1 MLANEAP
8 ARGAGGRAQFFP
20 EATDAEW
27 NDWRWQY
34 RNRVRDLDVLSRLLP
49 LTAAEYKQLKLLGPR
64 LHLGIPPYYLSLI
77 DPQDPDDPVRRQAVP
92 SPAEFL
98 PQHPGLVDPL
108 AEDNHMAV
116 EGLVHKYPDRALFIA
131 TNMCPMY
138 CRHCTRRREWDE
150 GEKPKNR
157 GQLDRM
163 IGYIRETPQIR
174 DVIFSGGD
182 PLSLP
187 LSVLDYCLSELRKI
201 PHVEIIRI
209 GTRYP
214 VVLPQRIT
222 QDLTNLLSRHLP
234 LWVHTHFNH
243 PNEITP
249 ESSEACRRIQRAGVP
264 MNNQSVLLRGV
275 NDSAETMLRLCHGLL
290 RIGVRPYYLFQCDP
304 VRGAEHLRT
313 SVWTGVEILEKMR
326 GHTSGFAVPTFVVD
340 TEGGGK
346 IPLGPTYHLYSTEDA
361 LVLRNYEGRIFQ
373 YRNPAPPP
381 PRKQRRAPGL
391 PFEEADKPRKPRLV
405 KRDRTVV
412 HANRADV

>member
-1 MLANEAP
+1 
-8 ARGAGGRAQFFP
+8 
-20 EATDAEW
+20 
-27 NDWRWQY
+27 
-34 RNRVRDLDVLSRLLP
+34 
-49 LTAAEYKQLKLLGPR
+49 
-64 LHLGIPPYYLSLI
+64 
-77 DPQDPDDPVRRQAVP
+77 
-92 SPAEFL
+92 
-98 PQHPGLVDPL
+98 
-108 AEDNHMAV
+108 
-116 EGLVHKYPDRALFIA
+116 
-131 TNMCPMY
+131 
-138 CRHCTRRREWDE
+138 
-150 GEKPKNR
+150 
-157 GQLDRM
+157 
-163 IGYIRETPQIR
+163 
-174 DVIFSGGD
+174 
-182 PLSLP
+182 
-187 LSVLDYCLSELRKI
+187 
-201 PHVEIIRI
+201 VEIIRI